1 MKIARYPNS
10 KEALSRV
17 RKFSNQLKKMLYR
30 WFVPHKV
37 TGCTTSP
44 TYYIYLLSMEFKD
57 KIIRISNHVSKNPFY
72 HSPNV
77 FNVIIT
83 EDVDNTWVQKKIS
96 EIQKW
101 IKSGGT
107 NGEINTNKQ

>member
-1 MKIARYPNS
+1 MKIIRYPNS
-10 KEALSRV
+10 EEALTRI

-30 WFVPHKV
+30 WFVPHRV
-37 TGCTTSP
+37 SGCTTSP
-44 TYYIYLLSMEFKD
+44 TYYIHLVSMQDKD

-72 HSPNV
+72 HSANV

-83 EDVDNTWVQKKIS
+83 EDVDNTWTQKRIS

-101 IKSGGT
+101 IKEGGE
-107 NGEINTNKQ
+107 NGESNTDK